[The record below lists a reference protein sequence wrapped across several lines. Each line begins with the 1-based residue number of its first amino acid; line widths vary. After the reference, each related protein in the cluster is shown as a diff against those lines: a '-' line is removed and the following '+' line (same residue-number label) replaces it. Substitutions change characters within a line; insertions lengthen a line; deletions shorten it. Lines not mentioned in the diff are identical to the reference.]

1 MAGLILV
8 HFTVNNVIMKKL
20 LVVSVAA
27 IIIFTAC
34 KQQRYY
40 DLTAGKYVE
49 LKRDE
54 KTGLMVNAT
63 TQEPVYMYVD
73 TRTNDTIYG
82 ATGKVINGYVIK
94 TSSGEYKF
102 DEEEYKVK
110 YGDYKKKIEGDEA
123 KVKTNDGKVKTDNEE
138 KKVKNDN

>member
-1 MAGLILV
+1 
-8 HFTVNNVIMKKL
+8 MKKL
-20 LVVSVAA
+20 LAISSVATV
-27 IIIFTAC
+27 ILLTAC

-40 DLTAGKYVE
+40 DLTAGRYVE
-49 LKRDE
+49 LERDE

-63 TQEPVYMYVD
+63 THEPVYMYVD

-94 TSSGEYKF
+94 TSDGKYKF

-110 YGDYKKKIEGDEA
+110 NDDYKQKVERDEA
-123 KVKTNDGKVKTDNEE
+123 KVKTDDKKIKTDEEE

>member
-1 MAGLILV
+1 
-8 HFTVNNVIMKKL
+8 MKKL
-20 LVVSVAA
+20 LVFSAA
-27 IIIFTAC
+27 TIIFLTAC

-40 DLTAGKYVE
+40 DLTAGEYVE

-94 TSSGEYKF
+94 TGDGKYKF

-110 YGDYKKKIEGDEA
+110 NEDYKKKVEGDEA
-123 KVKTNDGKVKTDNEE
+123 KVKTDDKKVKTDEE
-138 KKVKNDN
+138 GKKVKDDN

>member
-1 MAGLILV
+1 
-8 HFTVNNVIMKKL
+8 MKKL
-20 LVVSVAA
+20 LVFSSIAT
-27 IIIFTAC
+27 ILFLTAC
-34 KQQRYY
+34 KQERYY
-40 DLTAGKYVE
+40 DLTAGRYVE
-49 LKRDE
+49 LQKDE
-54 KTGLMVNAT
+54 KTGLMVNAA

-94 TSSGEYKF
+94 TSDGKYKF

-110 YGDYKKKIEGDEA
+110 NDDYKMKVEGDEA
-123 KVKTNDGKVKTDNEE
+123 KVKTDDKKVKTDEEE